1 MKFSRSIQAIDSHT
15 AGEAT
20 RIVVGGIP
28 NIKGNS
34 MPEKKEYLEE
44 NLDYLRTAIMLE
56 PRGHND
62 MFGSVMTQPCCP
74 DADFGIIFMDGGGY
88 LNMCGRGTIGAMTA
102 AIETGVVPAVE
113 PVTHVVMEA
122 PAGIIRGDVTVVDG
136 KAKEVSF
143 LNVPAFL
150 YKEGVEVDL
159 PGVGT
164 VKFDISFGGSFFAI
178 IHASQLGLKI
188 EPQNAGKL
196 TELAMKLRDII
207 NEKIEIQHPTL
218 AHIKTVD
225 LVEIYDEPTHP
236 EATYKNVVIFGQ
248 GQVDRSPCGT
258 GTSAKLATLHAKG
271 ELKVGE
277 KFVYE
282 SILGTLFKGEIVE
295 ETKVAD
301 FNAVVPK
308 ITGSAYIT
316 GFNHFVIDE
325 EDPLKHGFILK

>member
-88 LNMCGRGTIGAMTA
+88 LNMCGHGTIGAMTA

-277 KFVYE
+277 KFEYE